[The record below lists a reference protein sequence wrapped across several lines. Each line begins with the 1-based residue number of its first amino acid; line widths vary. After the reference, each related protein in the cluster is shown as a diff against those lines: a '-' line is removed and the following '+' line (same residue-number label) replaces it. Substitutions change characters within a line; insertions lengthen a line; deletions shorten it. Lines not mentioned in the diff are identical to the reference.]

1 MHLQIIVGSI
11 REGRVA
17 LPVANWV
24 EQVAAERGPWTTE
37 LVDLKTWALPMLQFA
52 KPPAMGAYQ
61 DELQLCWAKTISCGD
76 AYIFVA
82 PEYNHGY
89 SAVLKNALDYLFAEW
104 HRKPAN
110 CVSYGNVE
118 GARGIE
124 QLRLVLLEL
133 RMAPLASALHLRDMH
148 RKLKQDKFEGD
159 ADDKLRLTR
168 GLDDLHW
175 WANALRAARSPHPAH
190 PST

>member
-11 REGRVA
+11 REERVA
-17 LPVANWV
+17 LPVATWV
-24 EQVAAERGPWTTE
+24 KQVAAAYGPWTTE
-37 LVDLKTWALPMLQFA
+37 LVDLKTWALPMFEFA

-61 DELQLCWAKTISCGD
+61 DELQLRWAKTISCGD

-104 HRKPAN
+104 QRKPAN
-110 CVSYGNVE
+110 FVSYGNVG
-118 GARGIE
+118 GARGVE
-124 QLRLVLLEL
+124 QLRLVLVEL
-133 RMAPLASALHLRDMH
+133 QMAPLASALHLRDTRH
-148 RKLKQDKFEGD
+148 KLKQGKFEGD
-159 ADDKLRLTR
+159 ADDTRRLMR

-175 WANALRAARSPHPAH
+175 WASALRAARSSHPL
-190 PST
+190 STSK

>member
-17 LPVANWV
+17 LPVATWV
-24 EQVAAERGPWTTE
+24 EQVAAAHGPWTTE
-37 LVDLKTWALPMLQFA
+37 LVDLKTWALPMFDLA

-61 DELQLCWAKTISCGD
+61 DELQLRWAETISRGD

-89 SAVLKNALDYLFAEW
+89 SPVLKNALDYLFAEW
-104 HRKPAN
+104 QRKPAN
-110 CVSYGNVE
+110 FVSYGNVG
-118 GARGIE
+118 GARSVE
-124 QLRLVLLEL
+124 QLRLVLVEL
-133 RMAPLASALHLRDMH
+133 QMAPLASALHLRDTH

-159 ADDKLRLTR
+159 ADDTRRLTR

-175 WANALRAARSPHPAH
+175 WANALHAARSSQRTHRLK
-190 PST
+190 

>member
-17 LPVANWV
+17 LPIARWV
-24 EQVAAERGPWTTE
+24 EQIAAAHGPWTTE
-37 LVDLKTWALPMLQFA
+37 LLDLKTWALPMLEFS
-52 KPPAMGAYQ
+52 KPPAMGAYR
-61 DELQLCWAKTISCGD
+61 DEVQLRWAKTISSGD

-104 HRKPAN
+104 HRKPAS
-110 CVSYGNVE
+110 CVSYGNVG

-124 QLRLVLLEL
+124 QLRLVLIEL
-133 RMAPLASALHLRDMH
+133 QMAALASALHLRDTY
-148 RKLKQDKFEGD
+148 RKVKQDKFEGD
-159 ADDKLRLTR
+159 ADDNLRLAR

-175 WANALRAARSPHPAH
+175 WANALGAARSPNRSHA
-190 PST
+190 ST